1 MKGRWFWTILLLL
14 TARVSQAQFG
24 VCEPTRLRELP
35 ARKLIVVTE
44 MDSPRLIELL
54 RRKRKTKEI
63 DLYKAAVAQYNA
75 WIREVAPRYWPYQ
88 PENIEYM
95 TFSEAD
101 RLRRGTKSK
110 SYAVLYCAHVENFI
124 NKGTEGARRHSGLV
138 WEEDFTEVNK
148 RREHWDTYAVME
160 LKLIEDLGNPN
171 TVFSQNLSNVLPDKA
186 DLVFGLQMLN
196 RYIRAGEAKAP
207 KLSEMQDVLS
217 YASSPSDST
226 TLLLRKDWLH
236 PYLNEHNVKPL
247 YPNAYQVVDAGTY
260 QSRVGGDS
268 TYAYVQII
276 PEVISKR
283 SKIKVNYLHLVM
295 NAGDGALLAVYSPG
309 GTEDEGKIITKSA
322 LKEYV
327 RHERGSN
334 Q

>member
-1 MKGRWFWTILLLL
+1 MKRRWFWTIFLLLL
-14 TARVSQAQFG
+14 ARVSQAQFG

-35 ARKLIVVTE
+35 TRKLIVVTE

-63 DLYKAAVAQYNA
+63 DLYKAAIAQYNA
-75 WIREVAPRYWPYQ
+75 WIREVVTRYWPYDPQ
-88 PENIEYM
+88 NIEYM

-124 NKGTEGARRHSGLV
+124 TKGNEGARHHSGLV
-138 WEEDFTEVNK
+138 WEENFTEVNK
-148 RREHWDTYAVME
+148 KREHWDTYAVME
-160 LKLIEDLGNPN
+160 VKLIEDLGNHN

-196 RYIRAGEAKAP
+196 RYIKADEAKAA
-207 KLSEMQDVLS
+207 KLSVMQDVLS
-217 YASSPSDST
+217 YAAAKSDIT

-236 PYLNEHNVKPL
+236 PYLNEYNVKSL
-247 YPNAYQVVDAGTY
+247 YPHAYDVVDTGTY
-260 QSRVGGDS
+260 QARVGGDS

-295 NAGDGALLAVYSPG
+295 NAANGALLAVYSPG

-322 LKEYV
+322 IKEYF
-327 RHERGSN
+327 RHERVSN

>member
-1 MKGRWFWTILLLL
+1 MKGQWFWTIFLLLL
-14 TARVSQAQFG
+14 AQVSYAQFG
-24 VCEPTRLRELP
+24 VCEPTRLWELP

-63 DLYKAAVAQYNA
+63 DQYKAAVAQYNS
-75 WIREVAPRYWPYQ
+75 WIREVANRYWPYH

-95 TFSEAD
+95 SFSEAD
-101 RLRRGTKSK
+101 RLRRGAKSK
-110 SYAVLYCAHVENFI
+110 SYAVLYCAHVENFM
-124 NKGTEGARRHSGLV
+124 NKGNEGARRHSGLV
-138 WEEDFTEVNK
+138 WEENFTEVNK
-148 RREHWDTYAVME
+148 KREHWDTYAVME
-160 LKLIEDLGNPN
+160 LKLIEDLGNHN

-196 RYIRAGEAKAP
+196 RYIKADEAKAV
-207 KLSEMQDVLS
+207 KLSQMQDVLN
-217 YASSPSDST
+217 YAAAKADST

-236 PYLNEHNVKPL
+236 PYLNEYNVKSL

-260 QSRVGGDS
+260 QARVGGDS

-276 PEVISKR
+276 PEVISKK

-295 NAGDGALLAVYSPG
+295 NAANGALMAVYSPG
-309 GTEDEGKIITKSA
+309 GAEDEGKVITKSA
-322 LKEYV
+322 LKEYF
-327 RHERGSN
+327 RHERASN

>member
-1 MKGRWFWTILLLL
+1 MRGRWFWTIFLLLL
-14 TARVSQAQFG
+14 AHVSQAQFG
-24 VCEPTRLRELP
+24 VCEPTRLRELS

-63 DLYKAAVAQYNA
+63 DLYKASVAQYNA
-75 WIREVAPRYWPYQ
+75 WIREVAARYWPYH
-88 PENIEYM
+88 PENIQYM

-101 RLRRGTKSK
+101 RLRRGSKSK

-124 NKGTEGARRHSGLV
+124 TKGNEGARRHGGLV
-138 WEEDFTEVNK
+138 WAEDFTEVNK
-148 RREHWDTYAVME
+148 KREHWDTYAVME
-160 LKLIEDLGNPN
+160 LKLIEDLGNHN

-196 RYIRAGEAKAP
+196 RYIKADEVKAP
-207 KLSEMQDVLS
+207 KLSQMQDVLS
-217 YASSPSDST
+217 LAVHPSDST

-236 PYLNEHNVKPL
+236 PYLNEHNVKAL
-247 YPNAYQVVDAGTY
+247 YPQAYQVVDAGTY
-260 QSRVGGDS
+260 QTRVGGDS

-276 PEVISKR
+276 PEVISKK
-283 SKIKVNYLHLVM
+283 SKIKVNYLHLVL
-295 NAGDGALLAVYSPG
+295 NAADGALLAVYSPG
-309 GTEDEGKIITKSA
+309 GPEDEGKIITKSA
-322 LKEYV
+322 LKEYF
-327 RHERGSN
+327 RPGRSSN

>member
-1 MKGRWFWTILLLL
+1 MVRRWFWTIFLLLL
-14 TARVSQAQFG
+14 ARVSQAQFG
-24 VCEPTRLRELP
+24 VCEPARLRELP

-54 RRKRKTKEI
+54 RRKRKSKEI
-63 DLYKAAVAQYNA
+63 DLYKAAVVQYNA
-75 WIREVAPRYWPYQ
+75 WIREAVTRYWPYDAEHVQ
-88 PENIEYM
+88 YM

-110 SYAVLYCAHVENFI
+110 EYAVLYCAHVENFMT
-124 NKGTEGARRHSGLV
+124 KGNEGARRHAGLV
-138 WEEDFTEVNK
+138 WAENFTEVNK
-148 RREHWDTYAVME
+148 KREHWDTYAVME
-160 LKLIEDLGNPN
+160 LKLIEDLGNHN

-186 DLVFGLQMLN
+186 DLVFGLQILN
-196 RYIRAGEAKAP
+196 RYIKADEAKAA
-207 KLSEMQDVLS
+207 KLSQMQDVLS
-217 YASSPSDST
+217 FAGAKSDST

-236 PYLNEHNVKPL
+236 PYLNEHNVKSL
-247 YPNAYQVVDAGTY
+247 YPYAYDVVDAGTY
-260 QSRVGGDS
+260 QSRVGSDS

-283 SKIKVNYLHLVM
+283 SKIKVNYLHLVL
-295 NAGDGALLAVYSPG
+295 NAANGALLAVYSPG

-322 LKEYV
+322 IKEYF
-327 RHERGSN
+327 RPERVSS